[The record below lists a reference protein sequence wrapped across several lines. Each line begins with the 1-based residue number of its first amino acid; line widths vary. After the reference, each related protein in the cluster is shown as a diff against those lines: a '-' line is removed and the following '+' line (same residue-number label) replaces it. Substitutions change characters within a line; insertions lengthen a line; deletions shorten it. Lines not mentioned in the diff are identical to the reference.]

1 MLELKNVTK
10 NYSSGETLV
19 RALKGVSIS
28 FRRSEFVS
36 VLGPS
41 GCGKTTLLNIIGGLD
56 RYTTGDLKIDGVSTE
71 KYKDTDWDAYRNH
84 SVGFVFQTYNLIPHQ
99 TVIKNVELALTLSGV
114 KKEERRARA
123 AAALERVGL
132 KDQINKK
139 PNQLSGGQMQRVAI
153 ARAIV
158 NDPKIILADEPT
170 GALDSET
177 SVQVMEILK
186 ELSKTR
192 LVIMVTHNAE
202 LAKQYSSRIIT
213 LSDGLVIGDTKP
225 FYSVFNLGAAIP
237 TTIKRKLFCKNR
249 LDPIFPKALKKK
261 LKNKRVHGEN
271 KKTSGKKKPSMSFFT
286 ALSLSFNNL
295 FTKKARTI
303 LTSFAGSIG
312 IIGIALILS
321 LSSGFN
327 EYVNDVQRD
336 TLSQYPITI
345 TQSTVNYSSALTSL
359 FGVMNSADNKNLPS
373 YPDEPTVTSNN
384 LIEDLLTKVIDSIST
399 NDLRS
404 FKEYLE
410 SNPIGDAANAIK
422 YSYSLNMQVYKEER
436 DDSTGEA
443 NNRLISPVK
452 LPAFS
457 SVVGGQLAGF
467 ESYYKNFENF
477 MGNQPFLSEMI
488 DNADLVADQYE
499 VLYGT
504 WPKEYNDSVIV
515 VDEHN
520 QISDVSL
527 YMLGLMNDNDI
538 VYMFHKLIL
547 RMQYAAQS
555 IDVDEEQLDEQ
566 TFNDL
571 GFTRSKMTYTF
582 DDLMSLNYKVVLNGQ
597 QYKKNGTVLEKL
609 DKEFPLWSKMTDSEI
624 QTELNETEDFY
635 ETLKVSGI
643 VRKKEQA
650 STGSLTSTLIYTS
663 AFTKKLIEKAASLE
677 IVKQFL
683 GETENVDHPTNAG
696 KSVEEILYFDI
707 EKDAVLT
714 YNDYFKK
721 LKTYSAVDETRPAT
735 IYIYPKDFESKEK
748 ISEYI
753 DNYNKTVEKSKAIKY
768 DDTVGVLMSSVTTI
782 INAIT
787 YVLIAFVS
795 ISLVVSSIM
804 ISVITHISVL
814 ERTKEIGVLR
824 SIGASKRDIS
834 NVFNAETF
842 IIGLSAGVMG
852 ILITLLLTIPVNL
865 IIYSLAGLKD
875 IAALP
880 LWGALALIGI
890 SVVLTV
896 IAGLL
901 PARSASKKDPVI
913 ALRTE

>member
-19 RALKGVSIS
+19 KALKGVSIS

-56 RYTTGDLKIDGVSTE
+56 RYTTGDLIIDGVSTE
-71 KYKDTDWDAYRNH
+71 KYKDSDWDAYRNH
-84 SVGFVFQTYNLIPHQ
+84 SIGFVFQSYNLIPHQ

-123 AAALERVGL
+123 EAALEKVGL

-158 NDPKIILADEPT
+158 NDPEIILADEPT

-186 ELSKTR
+186 DLAKTK
-192 LVIMVTHNAE
+192 LVVMVTHNDE
-202 LAKQYSSRIIT
+202 LAKKYSTRIIN
-213 LSDGLVIGDTKP
+213 LSDGLIVGDTLPPTAEDTLSAEKA
-225 FYSVFNLGAAIP
+225 YVNAAAVSEKCDLGNTA
-237 TTIKRKLFCKNR
+237 
-249 LDPIFPKALKKK
+249 KAKK
-261 LKNKRVHGEN
+261 
-271 KKTSGKKKPSMSFFT
+271 KKKPSMSFFT
-286 ALSLSFNNL
+286 ALSLSLNNL

-321 LSSGFN
+321 LSAGFN
-327 EYVNDVQRD
+327 SYINDVQRD

-345 TQSTVNYSSALTSL
+345 TQNTVNYSSALTSL
-359 FGVMNSADNKNLPS
+359 FGAMNSSSGKDLPS
-373 YPDEPTVTSNN
+373 YPDEEKVTSNN
-384 LIEDLLTKVIDSIST
+384 LIETLLTNVIDSIST
-399 NDLRS
+399 NDLKA
-404 FKEYLE
+404 FKTYLDE
-410 SNPIGDAANAIK
+410 NPIGDAAIAVK
-422 YSYSLNMQVYKEER
+422 YSYSLNFQVYSE
-436 DDSTGEA
+436 DSADGTVK
-443 NNRLISPVK
+443 NRRISPVQ
-452 LPAFS
+452 LPSFNQ
-457 SVVGGQLAGF
+457 VVDDELAGF
-467 ESYYKNFENF
+467 KSYYDNFGSF
-477 MGNQPFLSEMI
+477 MRGQPFLSEMI
-488 DNADLVADQYE
+488 GNGELAAQQYD
-499 VLYGT
+499 VLYGS
-504 WPKEYNDSVIV
+504 WPKEYNDAVIV

-538 VYMFHKLIL
+538 VYMFHKLML
-547 RMQYAAQS
+547 RMVHS
-555 IDVDEEQLDEQ
+555 DWSEEQLDAQ
-566 TFNDL
+566 TFADL

-582 DDLMSLNYKVVLNGQ
+582 DDLMSLKYKVVLKAQ
-597 QYKKNGTVLEKL
+597 QYKKTGEATIY
-609 DKEFPLWSKMTDSEI
+609 DKSFPLWSEMSAEEKAETVD
-624 QTELNETEDFY
+624 QGNYTE
-635 ETLKVSGI
+635 LKVSGI

-650 STGSLTSTLIYTS
+650 ATGSLTSTLIYSS
-663 AFTKKLIEKAASLE
+663 AFTQKMIELNNSLE
-677 IVKQFL
+677 IVQQML
-683 GETENVDHPTNAG
+683 GEQNNVDLPQNAG
-696 KSVEEILYFDI
+696 KSVNEIEYFDI
-707 EKDAVLT
+707 TTGGVLSHRE
-714 YNDYFKK
+714 YIEQMQK
-721 LKTYSAVDETRPAT
+721 YSAVDKTRPEN
-735 IYIYPKDFESKEK
+735 IYIYPKDFESKDV
-748 ISEYI
+748 IAEYI
-753 DNYNKTVEKSKAIKY
+753 DNYNASVDKSKTIKY
-768 DDTVGVLMSSVTTI
+768 DDTVGVLMSSITTI

-795 ISLVVSSIM
+795 ISLIVSSIM

-824 SIGASKRDIS
+824 SIGASKRDVS

-842 IIGLSAGVMG
+842 IIGSISGVMG

-865 IIYSLAGLKD
+865 IIYSLAGLQN

-880 LWGALALIGI
+880 VWGAIALIAI

-896 IAGLL
+896 IAGLI
-901 PARSASKKDPVI
+901 PASSASKKDPVV

>member
-1 MLELKNVTK
+1 MLELKNITK
-10 NYSSGETLV
+10 DYSSGATLV
-19 RALKGVSIS
+19 KALKGVSIG

-36 VLGPS
+36 ILGPS

-56 RYTTGDLKIDGVSTE
+56 RYTTGDLIINGVSTE
-71 KYKDTDWDAYRNH
+71 KYKDGDWDSYRNH
-84 SVGFVFQTYNLIPHQ
+84 SVGFVFQSYNLIPHQ
-99 TVIKNVELALTLSGV
+99 TVIKNVELALTLSGI

-123 AAALERVGL
+123 AAALEKVGL
-132 KDQINKK
+132 SDQIDKK

-158 NDPKIILADEPT
+158 NDPEIILADEPT

-186 ELSKTR
+186 ELSATK
-192 LVIMVTHNAE
+192 LVIMVTHNGE
-202 LAKQYSSRIIT
+202 LAEQYSSRIIR
-213 LSDGLVIGDTKP
+213 LSDGLVVGDSMP
-225 FYSVFNLGAAIP
+225 PENEELSPAPLEDGSP
-237 TTIKRKLFCKNR
+237 
-249 LDPIFPKALKKK
+249 LK
-261 LKNKRVHGEN
+261 
-271 KKTSGKKKPSMSFFT
+271 KKKPSMSFLT
-286 ALSLSFNNL
+286 ALSLSLNNL

-321 LSSGFN
+321 LSAGFN
-327 EYVNDVQRD
+327 QYINNVQRD

-345 TQSTVNYSSALTSL
+345 TQNTVNYSSALSSL
-359 FGVMNSADNKNLPS
+359 FGVMSSADSDLPT
-373 YPDEPTVTSNN
+373 YPKDETVTSNN
-384 LIEDLLTKVIDSIST
+384 LMESLLTKVINSISS
-399 NDLRS
+399 NDLKS
-404 FKEYLE
+404 FKTYLDA
-410 SNPIGDAANAIK
+410 NPIGEYALAVK
-422 YSYSLNMQVYKEER
+422 YSYSLNMQVYKEEN
-436 DDSTGEA
+436 DAIG
-443 NNRLISPVK
+443 NKKNRRISPVK

-457 SVVGGQLAGF
+457 TTVGEELSGF
-467 ESYYKNFENF
+467 ESYYKNFESF
-477 MGNQPFLSEMI
+477 MRGQPFLSEMI
-488 DNADLVADQYE
+488 GDGSLVAEQYD

-504 WPKEYNDSVIV
+504 WPRDYNDSVIV

-538 VYMFHKLIL
+538 VYMFRKLMYRI
-547 RMQYAAQS
+547 MQPELSEEELDAKTYA
-555 IDVDEEQLDEQ
+555 
-566 TFNDL
+566 DL

-582 DDLMSLNYKVVLNGQ
+582 DDLMNLRYKVVLKAQ
-597 QYKKNGTVLEKL
+597 QYKKKDEEPLKKFGKP
-609 DKEFPLWSKMTDSEI
+609 FPLWESMKEDEVLSNIEG
-624 QTELNETEDFY
+624 TENFY
-635 ETLKVSGI
+635 EVLKVSGI

-650 STGSLTSTLIYTS
+650 TTGSLSSTLIYTH
-663 AFTKKLIEKAASLE
+663 AFTEKMIEKNNSLE
-677 IVKQFL
+677 IVQQL
-683 GETENVDHPTNAG
+683 LDEQNNVDYEKNVG
-696 KSVEEILYFDI
+696 KTAEEIDYFDI
-707 EKDAVLT
+707 GNGKLLNFNEYIKQL
-714 YNDYFKK
+714 ND
-721 LKTYSAVDETRPAT
+721 YSAVDETRPET
-735 IYIYPKDFESKEK
+735 IYIYPKDFESKDR
-748 ISEYI
+748 IATYI
-753 DNYNKTVEKSKAIKY
+753 DDYNKNADKSKTIKY

-795 ISLVVSSIM
+795 ISLIVSSIM

-824 SIGASKRDIS
+824 SIGASKKDVS

-842 IIGLSAGVMG
+842 IIGLTAGVMG
-852 ILITLLLTIPVNL
+852 ILITLILIIPVNL
-865 IIYSLAGLKD
+865 IIYSLAGLQN

-890 SVVLTV
+890 SVILTV
-896 IAGLL
+896 VAGLI